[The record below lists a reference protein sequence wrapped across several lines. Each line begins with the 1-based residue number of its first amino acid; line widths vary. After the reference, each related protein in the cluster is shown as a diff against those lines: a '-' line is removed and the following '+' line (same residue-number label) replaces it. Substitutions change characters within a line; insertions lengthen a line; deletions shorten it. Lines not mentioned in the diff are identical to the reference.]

1 MADTSYFDVEVF
13 LDTFERDLF
22 ARVAFGEVNLAEAA
36 DADAAAD
43 HVAIEGAL
51 AVPVLEFHRSA
62 LAFHD
67 RLYWKRAGRAKKF
80 CGEHHF
86 GLLGQGVEW
95 HGRT

>member
-1 MADTSYFDVEVF
+1 M
-13 LDTFERDLF
+13 
-22 ARVAFGEVNLAEAA
+22 
-36 DADAAAD
+36 D
-43 HVAIEGAL
+43 HVAIEGSLTVA
-51 AVPVLEFHRSA
+51 VLEFHRSA

-86 GLLGQGVEW
+86 GLLGRGVEW